1 MFVSVSMWLK
11 FFGHVKIFDTKYLFV
26 RKVKVMWRGSGKQIQ
41 KHIQVQIQ
49 IFWESERNA
58 VKLRAEALQQYLH

>member
-26 RKVKVMWRGSGKQIQ
+26 RKVKVMWRGSGKQVQ
-41 KHIQVQIQ
+41 KNIQVQIQ
-49 IFWESERNA
+49 IYNKCGEIACRSLET
-58 VKLRAEALQQYLH
+58 